1 MIKNVY
7 RYVHTVIDANK
18 FLEDT
23 GNKYM
28 LVSQSPYRGKSDE
41 AGETILPAGVKVRLQ
56 IQEDF
61 SDPVVDRKT
70 GEPMEDNRYENFD
83 VTIVGCSYPLPLKK
97 GDMVSLGEFLS
108 QYSFYIDYNC
118 ILRFGKIL
126 EYKEK

>member
-83 VTIVGCSYPLPLKK
+83 VTIVGCS
-97 GDMVSLGEFLS
+97 
-108 QYSFYIDYNC
+108 
-118 ILRFGKIL
+118 
-126 EYKEK
+126 

>member
-56 IQEDF
+56 IQADF

-97 GDMVSLGEFLS
+97 GDMVSLGEFLP

>member
-97 GDMVSLGEFLS
+97 GDMVSLGEFLP

>member
-7 RYVHTVIDANK
+7 RYVHTVVDGEK

-28 LVSQSPYRGKSDE
+28 LVSQSPYKGKMDE
-41 AGETILPAGVKVRLQ
+41 TGETILPPGVKVRLQ

-61 SDPVVDRKT
+61 SEPVVDKKT
-70 GEPMEDNRYENFD
+70 GEKMEDNRFENFD
-83 VTIVGCSYPLPLKK
+83 VTIIGCSYPLPFSK
-97 GDMVSLGEFLS
+97 GDMVTLGEFLP

-118 ILRFGKIL
+118 ILRFGKIY